1 MIVGILTPIVAPPW
15 RGTTG
20 LIFLLKNDTILSMNI
35 RLKTPEEVAKMRD
48 GGRILATI
56 LGELA
61 AMVKPGVTTGE
72 LEAHAKK
79 RTEELGALTAFEGYT
94 ARGAAPPFPT
104 CVCISVNEE
113 VVHAPALPSRDL
125 REGDIVGLDYGIR
138 YPKEKGLYTDMAVT
152 VGVGTIVPEAMKLIT
167 VTRRALMQGLKH
179 VKPGKTV
186 NDISRAIQ
194 RFVERNGF
202 SVVRELVGHG
212 VGHAVHEDPRI
223 PNFVD
228 LSMPT
233 VILKEGM
240 CLAIEPMVVAGSP
253 DVETLSDG
261 WTVVT
266 KDKSLSAHFEL
277 TVVVTASGY
286 QILTQ
291 I

>member
-1 MIVGILTPIVAPPW
+1 MPPAW
-15 RGTTG
+15 RVSNGVDFFSVYGT
-20 LIFLLKNDTILSMNI
+20 LMSMNI

-61 AMVKPGVTTGE
+61 AMVKPGITTGD
-72 LEAHAKK
+72 LEAYAKK
-79 RTEELGALTAFEGYT
+79 RTEELGASPAFEGYT
-94 ARGAAPPFPT
+94 AHGAAPPFPS
-104 CVCISVNEE
+104 CVCISINEE
-113 VVHAPALPSRDL
+113 VVHAPALPSRVL
-125 REGDIVGLDYGIR
+125 AEGDIVGLDYGVQ
-138 YPKEKGLYTDMAVT
+138 YPKEHGLYTDMAVT
-152 VGVGTIVPEAMKLIT
+152 VGVGTITPETQKLMT
-167 VTRRALMQGLKH
+167 VTRRALAQALKH
-179 VKPGKTV
+179 VKQGKTV
-186 NDISRAIQ
+186 NDISRAVQ

-228 LSMPT
+228 PTMPK
-233 VILKEGM
+233 VVLKEGM
-240 CLAIEPMVVAGSP
+240 CLAIEPMVTAGTP
-253 DVETLSDG
+253 AVETLSDG

-266 KDKSLSAHFEL
+266 KDKSLAAHFEV
-277 TVVVTASGY
+277 TVVVTAGGY

>member
-1 MIVGILTPIVAPPW
+1 MH
-15 RGTTG
+15 
-20 LIFLLKNDTILSMNI
+20 I

-61 AMVKPGVTTGE
+61 AIVKPGTTTAE
-72 LEAHAKK
+72 LEAYAKK
-79 RTEELGALTAFEGYT
+79 RTAELGAIPAFEGYT
-94 ARGAAPPFPT
+94 AGGAAPPFPT
-104 CVCISVNEE
+104 CLCISINEE
-113 VVHAPALPSRDL
+113 VVHAPALPSRTL
-125 REGDIVGLDYGIR
+125 KEGDIVGLDYGVQ
-138 YPKEKGLYTDMAVT
+138 YPKDDGLFTDMAVT
-152 VGVGTIVPEAMKLIT
+152 VGVGTVTPEAQKLMT
-167 VTRRALMQGLKH
+167 VTRRSLLQGLKH

-186 NDISRAIQ
+186 NDISRAVQ

-212 VGHAVHEDPRI
+212 VGHAVHEEPRI

-228 LSMPT
+228 PSMPK

-240 CLAIEPMVVAGSP
+240 CLAIEPMVTAGKP
-253 DVETLSDG
+253 DVETLHDE
-261 WTVVT
+261 WTVAT
-266 KDKSLSAHFEL
+266 KDKSLAAHFET
-277 TVVVTASGY
+277 TVVVTATGY